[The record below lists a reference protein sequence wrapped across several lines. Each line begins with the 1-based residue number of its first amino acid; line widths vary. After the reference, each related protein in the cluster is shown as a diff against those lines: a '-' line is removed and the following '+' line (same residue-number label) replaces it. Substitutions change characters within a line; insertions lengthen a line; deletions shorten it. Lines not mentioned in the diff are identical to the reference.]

1 MKNKADWLL
10 ILRGIAC
17 LAVVIWHVGPPKYY
31 LMISGH
37 NLSWLTYPSG
47 IVAVWIFFILTG
59 YLMGKV
65 FITGKYLLTFSGIKK
80 FYINRIKK
88 VVPLYYLNIFILA
101 IFIHPDF
108 LKLKFD
114 TFIKL
119 LTFRAN
125 NFWPIMDFNAN
136 LWTISTL
143 VQFYIAVPLVYF
155 IFRRF
160 LSKSI
165 YFKYVIGLLIIL
177 GGLGIRFLIASFYHV
192 YDAETYTIFIYTN
205 LIANIDFFLFGF
217 FLNILIYNFVNYLPK
232 LPKNYC
238 QIKKII
244 PFSLALSILFLIF
257 YSNYNSTFLFS
268 QYSPYNLAVLYILPI
283 LTIIIIGALI
293 IYIEYNNYRSNYYQ
307 TRKRLSF
314 ANILNNPIRVMEI
327 LGILSLG
334 IYIWQR
340 PVIDIFHLST
350 NYQDSWIS
358 FLQKFSKTFL
368 ITFGI
373 AGICH
378 VFIEKQFLSG
388 KNKTAKQY

>member
-10 ILRGIAC
+10 ILRGFAC
-17 LAVVIWHVGPPKYY
+17 LAVLIWHVGPPKYY
-31 LMISGH
+31 LMISGN

-47 IVAVWIFFILTG
+47 IVAVWIFFILSG

-65 FITGKYLLTFSGIKK
+65 FITGKYLLTLSGIKK

-108 LKLKFD
+108 IKSKFD
-114 TFIKL
+114 TFMKL
-119 LTFRAN
+119 ITFRAN
-125 NFWPIMDFNAN
+125 NFWPILDFNAN
-136 LWTISTL
+136 LWTISIL

-155 IFRRF
+155 IFKQF

-165 YFKYVIGLLIIL
+165 YFKYVIGILIIL
-177 GGLGIRFLIASFYHV
+177 GGLGIRFLIMSFYHV
-192 YDAETYTIFIYTN
+192 HDAETYSIFIYTN
-205 LIANIDFFLFGF
+205 LITNIDFFLFGF
-217 FLNILIYNFVNYLPK
+217 FLNILIYDFSQYISK
-232 LPKNYC
+232 LPKNYY
-238 QIKKII
+238 KVNKII
-244 PFSLALSILFLIF
+244 RLSLALSILFLF
-257 YSNYNSTFLFS
+257 CYSNYNSTFLFS
-268 QYSPYNLAVLYILPI
+268 QYSPYYLAVLYILPI

-293 IYIEYNNYRSNYYQ
+293 VYIEYNNYRSNYYQ

-314 ANILNNPIRVMEI
+314 ANILNNPVRALEI

-340 PVIDIFHLST
+340 PVIDIFHFST
-350 NYQDSWIS
+350 YYQDSWIS

-368 ITFGI
+368 ITFAI
-373 AGICH
+373 SGICH
-378 VFIEKQFLSG
+378 IFIEKRILKG
-388 KNKTAKQY
+388 NKRTV